1 MLTDV
6 EFAEMFAGR
15 ASALRR
21 TAYLL
26 CGDWHRAED
35 LTQTAFVKCYAALGR
50 LREPAAVDAYLRA
63 TLLHTYFDDDKRA
76 WRRRE
81 RATGELP
88 DTGGTPSD
96 PPEDRLVMLQALAAV
111 PPRQR
116 ACLVLRFYDDLSVEE
131 TAVALGCSGGTV
143 KSNTARG
150 LDALR
155 RALGDA
161 VPDLVLTG
169 GDRP

>member
-6 EFAEMFAGR
+6 EFAAMFAGR

-35 LTQTAFVKCYAALGR
+35 LTQTAFVKCYAAWGR
-50 LREPAAVDAYLRA
+50 LREPAAVDAYLRS
-63 TLLHTYFDDDKRA
+63 TLLHTFFDDDKRL

-81 RATGELP
+81 RATEELP
-88 DTGGTPSD
+88 ETGSTPSD
-96 PPEDRLVMLQALAAV
+96 ASEDRMVMLQALAVV

-131 TAVALGCSGGTV
+131 TAAVLGCSTGTV

-155 RALGDA
+155 RVLGDS

-169 GDRP
+169 GNRR